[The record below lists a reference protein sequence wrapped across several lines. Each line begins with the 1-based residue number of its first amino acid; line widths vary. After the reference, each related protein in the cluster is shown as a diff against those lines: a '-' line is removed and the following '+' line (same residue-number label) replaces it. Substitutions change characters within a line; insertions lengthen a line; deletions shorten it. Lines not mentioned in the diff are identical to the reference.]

1 METAVERI
9 NNQTRRFIT
18 FRRRLFYKIY
28 IKTSQIR
35 NKNSVK
41 QSVNI
46 RDEIHFSDIRRS
58 MNAMGPVQS

>member
-28 IKTSQIR
+28 LKTSQIR

-46 RDEIHFSDIRRS
+46 RDEIRFSDIRRS